1 MKTCRFCNHE
11 QEKGDRC
18 EACGSPF
25 SADKLD
31 FSGETIPD
39 PTRSVTSEPD
49 TSIWGMAVSQPEAPI
64 TETPVSEMASG
75 EAEMPV
81 AGEGVPSEPVSDAA
95 EKQPAPVV
103 EPKQPAPETS
113 VSEMT
118 QKPVP
123 PKIMYSAAAR
133 SETVYLKKKGSY
145 IPSHGMTIIPP
156 AQNSAPQVVP
166 VVTPPKMDDES
177 FKKYSGIYNHTLI
190 TMIISIVGMVCLCG
204 SSLISVILS
213 SIAFSKMSAVKS
225 GTTTKDPDRVAAS
238 AKAMTL
244 VADFLLIVGLIFVIV
259 LGVQIISES

>member
-64 TETPVSEMASG
+64 TETPVS
-75 EAEMPV
+75 
-81 AGEGVPSEPVSDAA
+81 DAA

-103 EPKQPAPETS
+103 EPKQPAPKTS

-156 AQNSAPQVVP
+156 ARNSAPQVVP
-166 VVTPPKMDDES
+166 AVTSPKMDDES

-259 LGVQIISES
+259 LGVQILNEN

>member
-11 QEKGDRC
+11 QEEGDRC

-39 PTRSVTSEPD
+39 PTQSVTPAPD
-49 TSIWGMAVSQPEAPI
+49 PTIWGAAAPQEAPVS
-64 TETPVSEMASG
+64 ETPSEMASG
-75 EAEMPV
+75 EAGMP
-81 AGEGVPSEPVSDAA
+81 S
-95 EKQPAPVV
+95 
-103 EPKQPAPETS
+103 PETS
-113 VSEMT
+113 APEMT
-118 QKPVP
+118 KKTVP

-145 IPSHGMTIIPP
+145 IPSHGMTILPP

-166 VVTPPKMDDES
+166 AVTSPKMDDES

-190 TMIISIVGMVCLCG
+190 TMIISIIGMVCLCG
-204 SSLISVILS
+204 SSMISVILS

-259 LGVQIISES
+259 LGVQILNEN

>member
-11 QEKGDRC
+11 QEEGDRC

-39 PTRSVTSEPD
+39 PTQSVTSAPD
-49 TSIWGMAVSQPEAPI
+49 PTIWGAAAAPQE
-64 TETPVSEMASG
+64 TLVAETPSEMASG
-75 EAEMPV
+75 EAGIPDS
-81 AGEGVPSEPVSDAA
+81 GEGAPSEPVADAA
-95 EKQPAPVV
+95 GKQPDQTAGQ
-103 EPKQPAPETS
+103 KQPAPETS
-113 VSEMT
+113 APEMT

-145 IPSHGMTIIPP
+145 IPSHGMTILPP
-156 AQNSAPQVVP
+156 ARNSAPQVVP

-177 FKKYSGIYNHTLI
+177 FKKYSGTYNHTLI

-259 LGVQIISES
+259 LGVQILNEN

>member
-11 QEKGDRC
+11 QEEGDRC

-39 PTRSVTSEPD
+39 PTQSVTPAPD
-49 TSIWGMAVSQPEAPI
+49 PTIWGAAAPQEVPVS
-64 TETPVSEMASG
+64 ETPSEMASG

-81 AGEGVPSEPVSDAA
+81 AGEGVPSESISDAA
-95 EKQPAPVV
+95 EKQPAP
-103 EPKQPAPETS
+103 ETS
-113 VSEMT
+113 VPEMT

-145 IPSHGMTIIPP
+145 IPSHGMTILPP
-156 AQNSAPQVVP
+156 ARNSAPQVVP
-166 VVTPPKMDDES
+166 AVTSPKMDDES

-190 TMIISIVGMVCLCG
+190 TMIISIIGMVCLCG
-204 SSLISVILS
+204 SSMISVILS

-259 LGVQIISES
+259 LGVQILNEN